1 MIDTMLDPQ
10 HALAAGARSAPARAP
25 ALRRVLVVG
34 AGGVLGSAV
43 VEQLL
48 GSHRFQRVAAL
59 VQQPVQAAMKGFVAV
74 QDSDAALHAFAAD
87 TALVVFDR
95 AREAHRREVAFV
107 RVQPAALPGL
117 AARLQAAGA
126 RRLIVVVPHRASLL
140 PMALQQG
147 LATLDEA
154 AVAALGFEQLVFM
167 RMAQS
172 DRADLDAGADP
183 ASLPQRLAGWMLS
196 QLHWLVP
203 QHEQPVQAVT
213 VARVAA
219 ALALQLS
226 AARHG
231 TRVLPSQLLWHA
243 AQQRDVRDTVQAW
256 LDGAPL
262 PVVPARKPM
271 RM

>member
-1 MIDTMLDPQ
+1 MAMLDPR
-10 HALAAGARSAPARAP
+10 HALAASARPAAAATA

-43 VEQLL
+43 IEQLL

-59 VQQPVQAAMKGFVAV
+59 VQQPLQAAMKGFVAV
-74 QDSDAALHAFAAD
+74 QDSDAALRAFAAD

-107 RVQPAALPGL
+107 RVPPAALPRL

-126 RRLIVVVPHRASLL
+126 RRLIVAVPHRASLL

-154 AVAALGFEQLVFM
+154 AVAGLGFEQLVFM

-172 DRADLDAGADP
+172 DRADRSERADAS
-183 ASLPQRLAGWMLS
+183 SLNTVHLQTTPFGLS
-196 QLHWLVP
+196 LYS
-203 QHEQPVQAVT
+203 
-213 VARVAA
+213 R
-219 ALALQLS
+219 S
-226 AARHG
+226 
-231 TRVLPSQLLWHA
+231 S
-243 AQQRDVRDTVQAW
+243 
-256 LDGAPL
+256 
-262 PVVPARKPM
+262 
-271 RM
+271 

>member
-1 MIDTMLDPQ
+1 MAMLDPR
-10 HALAAGARSAPARAP
+10 HALAASARPAA
-25 ALRRVLVVG
+25 AAAAVLSRVLVAG

-43 VEQLL
+43 IEQLL

-74 QDSDAALHAFAAD
+74 QDSDAALRVFAAD
-87 TALVVFDR
+87 TALVMFDR
-95 AREAHRREVAFV
+95 AREVHRREVAFV
-107 RVQPAALPGL
+107 RVQPDALPRL

-154 AVAALGFEQLVFM
+154 AVAGLGLEQLVFM
-167 RMAQS
+167 RTAQS
-172 DRADLDAGADP
+172 VHAGRGRPEDP

-213 VARVAA
+213 VAKVAA
-219 ALALQLS
+219 ALALQLP
-226 AARHG
+226 AAPHG

-262 PVVPARKPM
+262 PVPPPRKPM